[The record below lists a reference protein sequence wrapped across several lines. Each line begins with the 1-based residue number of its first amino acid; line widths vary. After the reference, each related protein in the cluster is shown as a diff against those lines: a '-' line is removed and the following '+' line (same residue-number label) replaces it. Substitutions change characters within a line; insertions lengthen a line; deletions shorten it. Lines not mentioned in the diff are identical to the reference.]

1 MTRYGKRYSLCDLS
15 IQIGVEETTE
25 NVGKNLCFGQKST
38 HLKWIIIGNNN
49 VIFISNWC
57 MQDNNY
63 YIINHS

>member
-1 MTRYGKRYSLCDLS
+1 MESDIRYAIYLFKLEGKERQKTSEKIYVSAKSLH
-15 IQIGVEETTE
+15 I
-25 NVGKNLCFGQKST
+25 
-38 HLKWIIIGNNN
+38 KWIVIGNNN

>member
-1 MTRYGKRYSLCDLS
+1 MESDIRYAIYLFKLEGKKRQKTSKKIYVSAKSLH
-15 IQIGVEETTE
+15 V
-25 NVGKNLCFGQKST
+25 
-38 HLKWIIIGNNN
+38 KWIIIGNNN